1 MTDRGERPHGP
12 IGGIEDPVL
21 DPDRHTDGHQGQA
34 GWDQTWDH
42 HDHDGYAADPSGGTD
57 GGLWDEHEYADEHL
71 TQDGGSRRGARH
83 ASRSAGRAGP
93 ARAAR
98 RLLVFVVAIG
108 LIATAGFAAVT
119 VLRPMVSGL
128 GGGQSDY
135 PGPGSGAVTVVVSPG
150 DTGRTIGQTLADAGV
165 VLTAKAFSD
174 AAQDNP
180 VAGGIQPGTYIL
192 KKEMKAADA
201 VTFLADPA
209 NRSVKNV
216 TIREGLWASETFA
229 ALAKASGKPVSEYQ
243 AAAKNVAALGLPAG
257 ANGNIEGY
265 LFPATYDFA
274 PDSTPADQ
282 LKTMVQKAVSTLTGL
297 GVTPENMEKTV
308 VTASI
313 LEAEGSNTDD
323 REKIARVLL
332 NRLDKGMNLQLDS
345 TVSYGVQKRSITT
358 TDAARAD
365 KNPYNTYLNAGLPSG
380 PIGNP
385 GADAIQAALH
395 PADGPWLFFVAVNP
409 STGETKFAV
418 TAAEHDQNVLEFH
431 AWCSANPGKC

>member
-1 MTDRGERPHGP
+1 MNDRGERPYGP
-12 IGGIEDPVL
+12 VGGIDDPVFAPDAQSDGHYGYHSEHDGHDGQADWDEAWDEPEYANEHL
-21 DPDRHTDGHQGQA
+21 AQNPDPRRGDRHT
-34 GWDQTWDH
+34 
-42 HDHDGYAADPSGGTD
+42 
-57 GGLWDEHEYADEHL
+57 
-71 TQDGGSRRGARH
+71 ART
-83 ASRSAGRAGP
+83 ARRAGP
-93 ARAAR
+93 ARVAR

-108 LIATAGFAAVT
+108 LVAAAAFAAVS
-119 VLRPMVSGL
+119 VLRPMISGL

-135 PGPGSGAVTVVVSPG
+135 PGPGTGVVTVVVSPG
-150 DTGRTIGQTLADAGV
+150 DTGRNIGQTLADAGV

-180 VAGGIQPGTYIL
+180 ASSGIQPGTYIL

-201 VTFLADPA
+201 VAFLANPA

-216 TIREGLWASETFA
+216 TIREGLWKSEIFA
-229 ALAKASGKPVSEYQ
+229 ALAKASGKPVAEYE
-243 AAAKNVAALGLPAG
+243 AAAKDAAALGLPAG
-257 ANGNIEGY
+257 ANGNVEGY
-265 LFPATYDFA
+265 LFPATYEFT

-282 LKTMVQKAVSTLTGL
+282 LKTMVQKAVSTLTSL
-297 GVTPENMEKTV
+297 GVAPENMEKTV

-313 LEAEGSNTDD
+313 LEAEGTTTDD
-323 REKIARVLL
+323 RQKIARVLL
-332 NRLDKGMNLQLDS
+332 NRIAQGTNLQLDS

-365 KNPYNTYLNAGLPSG
+365 KNPYNTYLDAGLPAG

-385 GADAIQAALH
+385 GASAIQAALT

-409 STGETKFAV
+409 STGETKFSV
-418 TAAEHDQNVLEFH
+418 TAAEHDQNVKEFQ